1 MKECYKC
8 FENGML
14 VLPTTFEECL
24 TYEMQ
29 ICWLKNYIDTKD
41 GGFADAEVDKKL
53 AELEQK
59 VVDLKHDVEFADA
72 EVDKKLEELEQKVVD
87 LQHDAELLKPKNYVI
102 PLQNVTDQFLDEDSL
117 EISVNVIEFAGAE
130 IVGITDYNTVDDLR
144 SVNASVS
151 VDKTIFSAE
160 PFDLVFQGHIDF
172 KVSVKYRGGRAVLS
186 IVAPCE
192 YTLSSDMKTA
202 TIRVNGCYSVLLSTP
217 DSSETSDVTH
227 RLYSIQFRKK
237 TFTVNVEQRE
247 V

>member
-1 MKECYKC
+1 MRECYKC

-41 GGFADAEVDKKL
+41 EGFADAEVDKKL
-53 AELEQK
+53 A
-59 VVDLKHDVEFADA
+59 
-72 EVDKKLEELEQKVVD
+72 ELEQKVVD

-102 PLQNVTDQFLDEDSL
+102 PLQNVTNQFLDEDSL
-117 EISVNVIEFAGAE
+117 GISVNVIEFAGTE
-130 IVGITDYNTVDDLR
+130 IVDITDYKTVDDLR
-144 SVNASVS
+144 SVIAGVLVVN
-151 VDKTIFSAE
+151 TIFSAE
-160 PFDLVFQGHIDF
+160 PFNLEFQGHIDF
-172 KVSVKYRGGRAVLS
+172 SVSAKYPSGGGSLS

-202 TIRVNGCYSVLLSTP
+202 TIRVNGCHSVLLSTP
-217 DSSETSDVTH
+217 ETSNVTH
-227 RLYSIQFRKK
+227 RLYTIQFRK

>member
-1 MKECYKC
+1 MRECLKC

-29 ICWLKNYIDTKD
+29 ICWLKNYIDSKD
-41 GGFADAEVDKKL
+41 EGFADAEVDKKL

-59 VVDLKHDVEFADA
+59 VVDLQHDV
-72 EVDKKLEELEQKVVD
+72 
-87 LQHDAELLKPKNYVI
+87 ELLKPKNYVI
-102 PLQNVTDQFLDEDSL
+102 PLQKVTDQFLDEDSL
-117 EISVNVIEFAGAE
+117 GISVSVMEFAGAE
-130 IVGITDYNTVDDLR
+130 IVGITDYKKADDLR
-144 SVNASVS
+144 SVITSINVNQ
-151 VDKTIFSAE
+151 TIFSAE
-160 PFDLVFQGHIDF
+160 PFDLEFQGHIDF
-172 KVSVKYRGGRAVLS
+172 IVGVKFPGGGGGTGLS

-202 TIRVNGCYSVLLSTP
+202 TIRVIGDNSFLSP
-217 DSSETSDVTH
+217 APVSAETSNVTH
-227 RLYSIQFRKK
+227 RLYSIRFRK